1 MVSVSDDWMLYCALP
16 PSNVVQSSYQACV
29 AQMGDESQSKTIGL
43 IPDRAGSGN
52 PILPHFIKPGEA
64 IPRITKETLAGV
76 LRGSDSA
83 LLGQVHI
90 IDCRFR
96 YEYDGGHIDQA
107 LNYDDHAQL
116 VDRLFKSPGSGAVLS
131 ETTTEA
137 FTDSYPDLTY
147 ESVYVLDGGYRDFF
161 ASYPSLCSPRGYVE
175 MTDGQNWT
183 AYQRLELDRLK
194 LDRLK
199 DKKKRS
205 RLVWPVDG
213 DTVPP
218 LRLRSEQRDKRPRW
232 S

>member
-1 MVSVSDDWMLYCALP
+1 
-16 PSNVVQSSYQACV
+16 
-29 AQMGDESQSKTIGL
+29 MGDESQSKTIGL

-116 VDRLFKSPGSGAVLS
+116 VDRLFKSPGSGAVLVLHCEYS
-131 ETTTEA
+131 VCRA
-137 FTDSYPDLTY
+137 PRIAGLVRNYDRGLHADSYPDLTY

>member
-1 MVSVSDDWMLYCALP
+1 MQGLSARTEAQFIIHWPILIGREGSTMVSVSDDWMLYCALP

-96 YEYDGGHIDQA
+96 YEYDGGH
-107 LNYDDHAQL
+107 
-116 VDRLFKSPGSGAVLS
+116 R
-131 ETTTEA
+131 
-137 FTDSYPDLTY
+137 
-147 ESVYVLDGGYRDFF
+147 
-161 ASYPSLCSPRGYVE
+161 
-175 MTDGQNWT
+175 T
-183 AYQRLELDRLK
+183 ARY
-194 LDRLK
+194 
-199 DKKKRS
+199 
-205 RLVWPVDG
+205 
-213 DTVPP
+213 
-218 LRLRSEQRDKRPRW
+218 
-232 S
+232 